1 VAKKYHKNNLI
12 FNGQNLLSKL
22 GSRLQP
28 AENIRSIMPT
38 RLPRSLSPPFFLST
52 LSQARVIWVAP
63 TAKEPGSVAKEPV
76 TEPGSVA
83 KEPVTLKSP
92 DITAEALGL
101 RHAETAL
108 RRLLGPAD
116 RLMLLGLARV
126 VAGLFLFDL

>member
-28 AENIRSIMPT
+28 AENIRSIMST

-63 TAKEPGSVAKEPV
+63 YSEGTSDGTRIGSEGTSDGTRIGSEGTSDFEV
-76 TEPGSVA
+76 T
-83 KEPVTLKSP
+83 
-92 DITAEALGL
+92 
-101 RHAETAL
+101 
-108 RRLLGPAD
+108 
-116 RLMLLGLARV
+116 
-126 VAGLFLFDL
+126 

>member
-1 VAKKYHKNNLI
+1 VAKKYHKNNLM

-28 AENIRSIMPT
+28 TENIRSIMPT
-38 RLPRSLSPPFFLST
+38 RLPRSLSPFFLST

-63 TAKEPGSVAKEPV
+63 TAK
-76 TEPGSVA
+76 EPGSVA